1 MAFRETITHGS
12 LPHWFMPGAVHFVTY
27 RLAETL
33 PLDVLRQLRADR
45 DRKISQAR
53 LAGHLRHPVATAHK
67 QFFADFDRY
76 LDQVHSKD
84 WLVRPGVPE
93 IIIENLF
100 HHHGSKY
107 QLLEFTIMPNH
118 VHVLLLP
125 IAFSHAGTDAG
136 SVGHGHVAN
145 AASIG
150 TPTKPQGDFFSD
162 EITDAR
168 SPLSSIMHS
177 LKSYTANRINEVLQR
192 TARLW
197 QPESYDH
204 WVRDD
209 GELRRIAEYMALNP
223 VHANLV
229 REAQDWPHGSTYLR
243 KQQPDRLA
251 EWW

>member
-1 MAFRETITHGS
+1 MAFQETITRGN

-33 PLDVLRQLRADR
+33 PLDVLRQLRSDR

-53 LAGHLRHPVATAHK
+53 LAGRGRNLIATAHK
-67 QFFADFDRY
+67 QFFADYDRY
-76 LDQVHSKD
+76 LDQVCSKD

-100 HHHGSKY
+100 HHHGLKY
-107 QLLEFTIMPNH
+107 RLLEFTIMPNH

-125 IAFSHAGTDAG
+125 IAFADAG
-136 SVGHGHVAN
+136 SVGHVTD

-150 TPTKPQGDFFSD
+150 TATEPAEDFFSD

-168 SPLSSIMHS
+168 SPLSGIMHS

-192 TARLW
+192 TKRLW

-209 GELRRIAEYMALNP
+209 AELHRIAEYMALNP
-223 VHANLV
+223 IHANLV
-229 REAQDWPHGSTYLR
+229 CEAQDWRYGSSYLR
-243 KQQPDRLA
+243 KHQPDRLA